1 MNYESKAPLW
11 ALPSLSDC
19 LAIFLSAFV
28 KGAVVFSP
36 LAKISTESRPCWRL
50 SLDKLQ
56 GQSSSSLFHVKQAAR
71 SIFLGRVYNR
81 QAATACNFLSGG
93 YIVKQ
98 GFMSAA
104 AYVCVEII
112 RVLRGNEQV

>member
-1 MNYESKAPLW
+1 MMNYEGKAPLR

-19 LAIFLSAFV
+19 LAISSAFV
-28 KGAVVFSP
+28 KGRSYFPP
-36 LAKISTESRPCWRL
+36 LAENLHLSRKRL
-50 SLDKLQ
+50 PLDKLQ
-56 GQSSSSLFHVKQAAR
+56 GQSSSMFHVKQLLLAR
-71 SIFLGRVYNR
+71 SIFIGRVNDR
-81 QAATACNFLSGG
+81 KAAAACDFLGGG

-112 RVLRGNEQV
+112 RVLRGNKQV